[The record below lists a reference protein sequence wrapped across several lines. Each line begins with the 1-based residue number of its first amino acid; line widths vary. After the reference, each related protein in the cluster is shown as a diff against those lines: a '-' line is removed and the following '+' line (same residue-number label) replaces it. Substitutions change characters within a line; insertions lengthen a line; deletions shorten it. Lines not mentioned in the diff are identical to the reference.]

1 MFAEIASSE
10 AIFDCPRETESS
22 LKIENCISDY

>member
-10 AIFDCPRETESS
+10 AIFDCPERT
-22 LKIENCISDY
+22 LKSKYRNCDA